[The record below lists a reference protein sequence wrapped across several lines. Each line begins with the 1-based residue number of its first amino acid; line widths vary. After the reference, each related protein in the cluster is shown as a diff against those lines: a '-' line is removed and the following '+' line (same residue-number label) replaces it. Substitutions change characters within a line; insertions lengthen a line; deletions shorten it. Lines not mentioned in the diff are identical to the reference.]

1 MTFGRERHA
10 LARREMD
17 MSLENVERFEKL
29 LREDED
35 LQAQVAAASKAYEG
49 GWYDRVRER
58 LAAFR
63 EV

>member
-1 MTFGRERHA
+1 MEVRKETA
-10 LARREMD
+10 MA
-17 MSLENVERFEKL
+17 LENVEKIEKL
-29 LREDED
+29 LREDEG